1 MANVEW
7 KGLIIRRASAAD
19 APAVLKI
26 FDEIIAWFVAMGNA
40 EQWGSEPWS
49 SQPRQVERVV
59 EACSLPG
66 AWVAEEEG
74 GAVLAVLVLGEAMP
88 YAPAATEPEIYVRLL
103 VASRRSGARGVGR
116 RLMAFAD
123 EQARLAGVK
132 RLRVD
137 CYGGGTGALARFYE
151 SCGYERIA
159 AFDVDG
165 WPCQLLERVH
175 APVS

>member
-1 MANVEW
+1 MENAESDGV
-7 KGLIIRRASAAD
+7 IIRRAGVAD

-26 FDEIIAWFVAMGNA
+26 FDEIIAWFVAKGNA

-49 SQPRQVERVV
+49 AQPRQVERVV

-66 AWVAEEEG
+66 AWVAEERG
-74 GAVLAVLVLGEAMP
+74 GAVLAALVLGEAMP
-88 YAPAATEPEIYVRLL
+88 YVPAVTEPEIYVRLL
-103 VASRRSGARGVGR
+103 VASRRPSARGIGR

-123 EQARLAGVK
+123 EQAKLAGVK

-137 CYGGGTGALARFYE
+137 CYGGGSGALPRFYE

-175 APVS
+175 APAS